1 RSLSVE
7 IIKNKLKIKKDFGKH
22 QNITNIIIDEI
33 DTGVS
38 GRIAQ
43 AKAEKMYDVSKS
55 GQTLCITQL
64 TQVAAMSDQHLLI
77 KKEETKKRTTTKISE
92 LTLENKINQLSEM
105 MTGTE
110 MTDSAMN
117 HSKELINLSDKYKQL
132 NN

>member
-1 RSLSVE
+1 NQEKPTISS
-7 IIKNKLKIKKDFGKH
+7 
-22 QNITNIIIDEI
+22 DEI
-33 DTGVS
+33 DTVDD
-38 GRIAQ
+38 GRVAQ
-43 AKAEKMYDVSKS
+43 ELAEQMYDVSIS
-55 GQTLCITQL
+55 RQTICITHL
-64 TQVAAMSDQHLLI
+64 PQVAAMSDQHLLI
-77 KKEETKKRTTTKISE
+77 KKEETKKRTTAQISE

>member
-1 RSLSVE
+1 KIFE
-7 IIKNKLKIKKDFGKH
+7 YNKNIPTIRFDK
-22 QNITNIIIDEI
+22 I
-33 DTGVS
+33 DTCIIGI
-38 GRIAQ
+38 IAQ
-43 AKAEKMYDVSKS
+43 SITDKKYDVSIS
-55 GQTLCITQL
+55 GQTLCITHL
-64 TQVAAMSDQHLLI
+64 HQVAAMSDQHLLN

>member
-1 RSLSVE
+1 ML
-7 IIKNKLKIKKDFGKH
+7 ILKKIFVKH
-22 QNITNIIIDEI
+22 QNIPTIIFDEI

-38 GRIAQ
+38 GRVAQ
-43 AKAEKMYDVSKS
+43 AIAEKMYDVSIS
-55 GQTLCITQL
+55 GQTLCITHL
-64 TQVAAMSDQHLLI
+64 PQVAAMSDQHLLI

-117 HSKELINLSDKYKQL
+117 QSSQCQSSFHLIDLFYFLK
-132 NN
+132 